1 MPDFKFRPNKT
12 LLKTAE
18 YLSIFSVA
26 FSSLFVAH
34 NAFAGDPAGDPPFT
48 GSAQTK
54 KIYIQTWDQ
63 LNPGYTFD
71 TDPNTPGARQ
81 KLFGM
86 NAAGAQETS
95 GLSLGGNSGA
105 DLDGDL
111 IELGY
116 YRLNDG
122 TPNTSSTNLFAGTW
136 TPITEKT
143 TIGNKHKAANSVAA
157 GEFYMQVNYSAEAA
171 TAQTYSGTADINPAT
186 SGSDA
191 AYRITDDTPDNL
203 GGASWNASSL
213 WKLDDITQNTAGS
226 ARLGLRFY
234 DVVAGSATGW
244 AGPNGSDNR
253 TTGTRYN
260 TIMNPDWTWG
270 VMAGSLTTTMNID
283 FHNSDGSLT
292 DADGG
297 GQKLNFEF
305 DNKYASADSNGFSD
319 DTKVGSTAIT
329 TFTTDSQKF
338 MTSIAYYAGGTTS
351 LDVSNAGVG
360 SAIVSNFSSASG
372 GAVVGGT
379 NENFLTIHSAAGN
392 DAANSDAPEFLGSI
406 WVDNS
411 NSADLTIIK
420 TGDGGQILGGKID
433 LADAGTNNASSYLDI
448 HAGTV
453 ILKPSGSGKSQK
465 FEYLTGASSGTRALT
480 LDNSGLSTQ
489 AIELG
494 FANTSSTQTF
504 SGTVA
509 LEGGNALNTI
519 KVVSD
524 TAKNNANYGK
534 EQVLSG
540 IISSTTDNGL
550 SKSGFGRLMLSGDN
564 TFDRDGN
571 GVGTD
576 PDVIIEDG
584 TLVAA
589 HADALGGARKVLINK
604 GKLELGDGN
613 NGAVTLNSG
622 VVVQG
627 SSAGK
632 SMVGG
637 DGTITNLTVGDGSS
651 TGSAATDVN
660 VISPGRGI
668 SSSLSSNTSQQQV
681 SFGGGG
687 AAAKVMGELTVTNL
701 TLNPGAVFD
710 WEITDFDGG
719 NGDAGEDWDILNFSN
734 LDFTDQGSSTFSVN
748 VFSVAADG
756 TAGKVTSTTNQV
768 HTGTNGILFMDGAS
782 HGAID
787 WGSSGDY
794 TLNNSGWQH
803 ASYFNVDSDP
813 YNYHNGGLNG
823 GWSVWYNGSGDFY
836 LRYSAVP
843 EPSTYVMV
851 LGMLLVPGF
860 RFFRRFRKG
869 IKEEDQ

>member
-1 MPDFKFRPNKT
+1 
-12 LLKTAE
+12 
-18 YLSIFSVA
+18 
-26 FSSLFVAH
+26 
-34 NAFAGDPAGDPPFT
+34 
-48 GSAQTK
+48 
-54 KIYIQTWDQ
+54 
-63 LNPGYTFD
+63 
-71 TDPNTPGARQ
+71 
-81 KLFGM
+81 
-86 NAAGAQETS
+86 
-95 GLSLGGNSGA
+95 
-105 DLDGDL
+105 
-111 IELGY
+111 
-116 YRLNDG
+116 
-122 TPNTSSTNLFAGTW
+122 
-136 TPITEKT
+136 
-143 TIGNKHKAANSVAA
+143 
-157 GEFYMQVNYSAEAA
+157 
-171 TAQTYSGTADINPAT
+171 
-186 SGSDA
+186 
-191 AYRITDDTPDNL
+191 
-203 GGASWNASSL
+203 
-213 WKLDDITQNTAGS
+213 
-226 ARLGLRFY
+226 LGLRFY
-234 DVVAGSATGW
+234 DVTAGSTTGW

-283 FHNSDGSLT
+283 FHNSDGTLI
-292 DADGG
+292 DADGA
-297 GQKLNFEF
+297 GQKLHFEF

-319 DTKVGSTAIT
+319 DTKVGSTAIS

-360 SAIVSNFSSASG
+360 SAIVSNFNSAAG

-379 NENFLTIHSAAGN
+379 NENVLTIHSAAGN
-392 DAANSDAPEFLGSI
+392 DSANSDAPDFQGSI
-406 WVDNS
+406 WVDAS

-420 TGDGGQILGGKID
+420 TGDGEQILSGKID

-453 ILKPSGSGKSQK
+453 ILKPGSGKTQK

-480 LDNSGLSTQ
+480 LDNSDEGTQ

-504 SGTVA
+504 SGAVTLQGSGSANV
-509 LEGGNALNTI
+509 I

-540 IISSTTDNGL
+540 IVSGSETLT
-550 SKSGFGRLMLSGDN
+550 KSGLGRLMLSGDN
-564 TFDRDGN
+564 TFDG
-571 GVGTD
+571 GGT
-576 PDVIIEDG
+576 DVIINDG

-589 HADALGGARKVLINK
+589 HADALGGASTTVLINK
-604 GKLELGDGN
+604 GKLEIGDGN
-613 NGAVTLNSG
+613 NGAVTLHTG
-622 VVVQG
+622 TTLQG
-627 SSAGK
+627 SSSGK

-681 SFGGGG
+681 SFGSGG
-687 AAAKVMGELTVTNL
+687 AAAKAMGELTVTNL

-719 NGDAGEDWDILNFSN
+719 NGDAGEDWDILNFTN

-748 VFSVAADG
+748 VCSVAADG
-756 TAGKVTSTTNQV
+756 TAGALTSTGNNQV
-768 HTGTNGILFMDGAS
+768 HTGNNGILFMDGAN
-782 HGAID
+782 HAAID

-794 TLNNSGWQH
+794 TLNDSGWQH
-803 ASYFNVDSDP
+803 ASYFSVDSDP
-813 YNYHNGGLNG
+813 YNYHNGNLNG